1 MFTIS
6 CHDARRTVEDCHRA
20 TGVFLVSR
28 VATSFNCSRR
38 KLCGKKRPDSS
49 MYRKPH
55 HELLH
60 GEESPTPLQ
69 VAFVNISHISRI
81 LEMPASNLHR
91 KEGSIDLL
99 IRINYPRFHIGETK
113 GKDGLVARRSPW
125 GESSLGPI
133 QTTLCLSQTK

>member
-6 CHDARRTVEDCHRA
+6 CHDVRRTVEDRQRA

-38 KLCGKKRPDSS
+38 KLCGKKRPDRSI
-49 MYRKPH
+49 YRKPH
-55 HELLH
+55 HELL
-60 GEESPTPLQ
+60 Q
-69 VAFVNISHISRI
+69 AFVNISHISRI
-81 LEMPASNLHR
+81 LEMPASKLHR
-91 KEGSIDLL
+91 KEGPIDLL

-113 GKDGLVARRSPW
+113 GKDGLIARRSPW

-133 QTTLCLSQTK
+133 QTTLCQSQTK